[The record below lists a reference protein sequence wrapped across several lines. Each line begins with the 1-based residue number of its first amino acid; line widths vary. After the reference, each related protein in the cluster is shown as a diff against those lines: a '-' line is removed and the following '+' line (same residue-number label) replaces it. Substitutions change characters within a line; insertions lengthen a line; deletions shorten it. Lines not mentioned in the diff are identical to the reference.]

1 MTIKD
6 IIDEEVTYPSDY
18 MILSTTDLDSIITH
32 VNDDFMTVS
41 GYKEDELINH
51 PHCTVRHP
59 DMPKAAFSDLW
70 DTIKQGKSWMGL
82 VKNRCKNGQYYW
94 VNAYVTPIKR
104 NGIICEYQSVRT
116 QPEAELTERAQ
127 ACYDA
132 INAGKAAKPKF
143 GASIITKLLLAWLLS
158 VGLLMSLPYSNGF
171 FTVLAFIVAII
182 CFCRPLYVLKQRFS
196 QILMLSEKIHDN
208 PLNQFVYTG
217 YTDELSHIELSL
229 RMQKAETLAVVGRI
243 KDSGE
248 ELQQGLEE
256 HQQQNQANQNQ
267 LVTQS
272 QNLEQVVTAI
282 GQMSSS
288 VTDIAKNTTNS
299 TTEIHHLVNQIQS
312 TKAALASSQ
321 IATTEINNLLEESRL
336 AISSLDQQCQNVN
349 QVVDVIESI
358 AQQTNLLSLN
368 AAIEAAR
375 AGESGRGFAVV
386 ADEVRNLASRSAT
399 SAHEIHAIIN
409 TLSQTTAKAVAQ
421 MERSDILTNRSIDS
435 SKMLEQSLISVS
447 EVMGI
452 IESNGEQISV
462 AAEEQAAVVNQ
473 IYTNAMILQDG
484 INQIEH
490 NCHHAAIHSLEISGQ
505 GNRQTELVNQFN

>member
-1 MTIKD
+1 MTPKD
-6 IIDEEVTYPSDY
+6 IIDEEVIYPSDY

-41 GYKEDELINH
+41 GYKEDELINK
-51 PHCTVRHP
+51 PHNIVRHP

-104 NGIICEYQSVRT
+104 NGTICEYQSVRT

-143 GASIITKLLLAWLLS
+143 GASIITKLFSAWLLS
-158 VGLLMSLPYSNGF
+158 VVLLMSLPYSSGF
-171 FTVLAFIVAII
+171 FTVVAFIVAII
-182 CFCRPLYVLKQRFS
+182 CFCRPLYTLKQRFS
-196 QILMLSEKIHDN
+196 KILILSEKIHDN
-208 PLNQFVYTG
+208 PLNQYVYTG

-299 TTEIHHLVNQIQS
+299 TTEIHHLVEQIES
-312 TKAALASSQ
+312 TKVALANSQ
-321 IATTEINNLLEESRL
+321 IATTEINNVLEESRI
-336 AISSLDQQCQNVN
+336 AISSLNQQCQNVN
-349 QVVDVIESI
+349 QVVEVIESI
-358 AQQTNLLSLN
+358 AKQTNLLSLN

-375 AGESGRGFAVV
+375 AGEAGRGFAVV

-409 TLSQTTAKAVAQ
+409 SLSRTTAEAVAH
-421 MERSDILTNRSIDS
+421 MEQSHLLTDKSIDS

-447 EVMGI
+447 EVMSI

-473 IYTNAMILQDG
+473 IYSNAMILQDG
-484 INQIEH
+484 INQFEQ
-490 NCHHAAIHSLEISGQ
+490 NCHNAAIHSQEISGQ
-505 GNRQTELVNQFN
+505 GIRQTELVNQFN

>member
-1 MTIKD
+1 MTTKD
-6 IIDEEVTYPSDY
+6 LIDEEVTYPSDY

-32 VNDDFMTVS
+32 VNDDFMAVS
-41 GYKEDELINH
+41 GYKEDELINK
-51 PHCTVRHP
+51 PHNIVRHP

-143 GASIITKLLLAWLLS
+143 GASIITKLFLAWLLS
-158 VGLLMSLPYSNGF
+158 VGLLMSLPYSSGF
-171 FTVLAFIVAII
+171 FTVVAFIVAII

-196 QILMLSEKIHDN
+196 NMLMLSEKIHDN

-282 GQMSSS
+282 GQMSTS

-299 TTEIHHLVNQIQS
+299 TTEIHHLVEQIES
-312 TKAALASSQ
+312 TKVALANSQ
-321 IATTEINNLLEESRL
+321 IATT
-336 AISSLDQQCQNVN
+336 A
-349 QVVDVIESI
+349 
-358 AQQTNLLSLN
+358 
-368 AAIEAAR
+368 
-375 AGESGRGFAVV
+375 GRGFAVV

-409 TLSQTTAKAVAQ
+409 SLSRTTAEAVAQ
-421 MERSDILTNRSIDS
+421 MEQSHVLTDKSIDS
-435 SKMLEQSLISVS
+435 GKMLEKSLISVS
-447 EVMGI
+447 EVMSI

-473 IYTNAMILQDG
+473 IYSNAMILQDG
-484 INQIEH
+484 INQFEQ
-490 NCHHAAIHSLEISGQ
+490 NCQNAAIHSQEISGQ
-505 GNRQTELVNQFN
+505 GIRQTELVNQFN